1 MLIKEKSNKTSITR
15 YYRIQEVDSNL
26 TALKWINSIKNLQCL
41 DVNYIYYTDL
51 LNRSDEGSQNI
62 QFDSDVNI
70 DTMKQ
75 ELQKRDIDLII
86 LNGRFYNKPFV
97 IGVDLRSSLIYLTIR
112 KSNQVNIELIEQKL
126 KILNKRKK
134 KLLIWN

>member
-15 YYRIQEVDSNL
+15 YYRIQEVYSNL
-26 TALKWINSIKNLQCL
+26 TALKWINFIKNLQCL

-75 ELQKRDIDLII
+75 EL
-86 LNGRFYNKPFV
+86 
-97 IGVDLRSSLIYLTIR
+97 
-112 KSNQVNIELIEQKL
+112 
-126 KILNKRKK
+126 
-134 KLLIWN
+134 

>member
-1 MLIKEKSNKTSITR
+1 MLIKEKSNKTNITR

-41 DVNYIYYTDL
+41 DVNYIYYSDL
-51 LNRSDEGSQNI
+51 MNRSDEGSQNI

-86 LNGRFYNKPFV
+86 LNCRFYNKPFV

-112 KSNQVNIELIEQKL
+112 KSNQVNIDLIEQKL
-126 KILNKRKK
+126 KILE
-134 KLLIWN
+134 